1 MKKLLFPLTLV
12 FGLIGT
18 AQAFDGDAEAGKA
31 KSATCVACHGTDGN
45 SQVDMYPKI
54 AGQHATYLY
63 KQLKEF
69 KLGMETG
76 GQQGRNNAIMFGM
89 VAGLSDQ
96 DMQDLAAYFASQ
108 KMKPGTTP
116 ENVIAAGEKLYR
128 GGDAER
134 GIAAC
139 IACHGPTGTGSGL
152 AKFPKIAFQNA
163 TYLKTTLT
171 EFREG
176 KRANDPNGM
185 MQDIAKKLTDADIEL
200 ISQYLGGLH

>member
-18 AQAFDGDAEAGKA
+18 VQAFDGDAEAGKA

-89 VAGLSDQ
+89 VAALSDQ

-163 TYLKTTLT
+163 TYLKTTLA
-171 EFREG
+171 EFRDG